1 MLSAWWSFWVP
12 ELGLTCT
19 VWGLHL
25 HSYLCPVPFSS
36 WGLCCLSPEGSQC
49 HPGVSWHGTANE
61 LFLPPIF
68 WRVKVRRYT
77 ALPTGFLKPGPS
89 ADKNLP
95 FRMLTPSPFL
105 QLALNY
111 CFPWEPRSPRS
122 LKPTVENQTSREF
135 KISSLSIF
143 QVELLTN
150 ALIWVSSPFIPL
162 IQSLMSNE
170 VAKVWLSDRRASSLS
185 LWSYS
190 LSVCLWNLSCLH
202 CEGY

>member
-1 MLSAWWSFWVP
+1 MLERPPLSP
-12 ELGLTCT
+12 EAEDVVQLYTKHAVCLVELWRPFPGLGLACT
-19 VWGLHL
+19 VWGLTCTPAL
-25 HSYLCPVPFSS
+25 LSTPAILRFLLFIPWRFSVSPWPF
-36 WGLCCLSPEGSQC
+36 
-49 HPGVSWHGTANE
+49 WHGTADG
-61 LFLPPIF
+61 LFLPPIL

-135 KISSLSIF
+135 
-143 QVELLTN
+143 
-150 ALIWVSSPFIPL
+150 
-162 IQSLMSNE
+162 
-170 VAKVWLSDRRASSLS
+170 
-185 LWSYS
+185 
-190 LSVCLWNLSCLH
+190 
-202 CEGY
+202 

>member
-1 MLSAWWSFWVP
+1 MELLSPQAGP
-12 ELGLTCT
+12 
-19 VWGLHL
+19 HL
-25 HSYLCPVPFSS
+25 HSVRSPSALLPLPSIHLILRLLLFISWRFSV
-36 WGLCCLSPEGSQC
+36 SPWRF
-49 HPGVSWHGTANE
+49 WHGTANE
-61 LFLPPIF
+61 LFLPPVL

-95 FRMLTPSPFL
+95 FRILTPSPFL
-105 QLALNY
+105 QLALSY

-122 LKPTVENQTSREF
+122 LNPTVENQTSREF

-143 QVELLTN
+143 QLELLTN
-150 ALIWVSSPFIPL
+150 ALIWVSSFIPL

-170 VAKVWLSDRRASSLS
+170 VAKIWLSDRRASSLS

-202 CEGY
+202 CGGY